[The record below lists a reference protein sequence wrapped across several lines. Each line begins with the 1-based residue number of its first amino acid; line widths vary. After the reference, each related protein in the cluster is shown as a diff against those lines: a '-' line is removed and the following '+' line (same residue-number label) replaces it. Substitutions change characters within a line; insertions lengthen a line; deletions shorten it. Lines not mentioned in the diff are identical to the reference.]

1 MAKRTTPWTDQKMN
15 PIDVQERINGYVD
28 MVQRKINSYWNL
40 NGFTH
45 SKPPMVEL
53 SFGKRYCRVIKADDA
68 PHGQRMVHSFIDMGC
83 GDILKAGGWK
93 APQPNGVRG
102 NIFEDD
108 MGASVVNE
116 HGTNYV

>member
-1 MAKRTTPWTDQKMN
+1 MAKRTTPWTGTYVDGAIVRGR
-15 PIDVQERINGYVD
+15 IDGYVD
-28 MVQRKINSYWNL
+28 VVQRKINSYWNR

-45 SKPPMVEL
+45 SKPPIVEL
-53 SFGKRYCRVIKADDA
+53 TFGKRYCRVIKVDDA
-68 PHGQRMVHSFIDMGC
+68 PNGQRMVHSFIDMGC

-108 MGASVVNE
+108 CGASIVNE